1 MFSMKTEKSI
11 PVFVSVVTI
20 ILGSYDLLRGFM
32 HTIVLNY
39 SAKNIAVLDLSTSTA
54 SDQLRLLGAF
64 GISNLE
70 TGVVLILIGFYARP
84 IALAMLGVIPLVYFI
99 GHWGITANI
108 ASYAP
113 TTANWGGAPWLV
125 VYLCICAT
133 TFIAGVIV
141 MLKKKSSSLS

>member
-1 MFSMKTEKSI
+1 MKTEKSI

-20 ILGSYDLLRGFM
+20 ILGCYDLLRGFM
-32 HTIVLNY
+32 HTIVLDY
-39 SAKNIAVLDLSTSTA
+39 SAKNIAALDLSTSPA

-64 GISNLE
+64 GISNFE
-70 TGVVLILIGFYARP
+70 TGVVLILIGCYARP
-84 IALAMLGVIPLVYFI
+84 IALAMLGVIPLVYLI

-113 TTANWGGAPWLV
+113 TTAKWSGAPWLL
-125 VYLCICAT
+125 VYLYISAA

-141 MLKKKSSSLS
+141 MLKKKTSSLS

>member
-99 GHWGITANI
+99 GH
-108 ASYAP
+108 
-113 TTANWGGAPWLV
+113 
-125 VYLCICAT
+125 
-133 TFIAGVIV
+133 
-141 MLKKKSSSLS
+141 

>member
-1 MFSMKTEKSI
+1 
-11 PVFVSVVTI
+11 
-20 ILGSYDLLRGFM
+20 M

-64 GISNLE
+64 GISNFE

-84 IALAMLGVIPLVYFI
+84 IALAMLGVIPFVYLI

-125 VYLCICAT
+125 VYLCICVA

-141 MLKKKSSSLS
+141 MLKKKSSSHS

>member
-1 MFSMKTEKSI
+1 MKAEKSI

-20 ILGSYDLLRGFM
+20 ILGCYDLLRGFM

-39 SAKNIAVLDLSTSTA
+39 SAKKIAALDLSTSTA

-64 GISNLE
+64 GISNFE

-84 IALAMLGVIPLVYFI
+84 IALAMLGVIPLVYLI

-125 VYLCICAT
+125 LYLYISAA

-141 MLKKKSSSLS
+141 MLKKKSSSHS